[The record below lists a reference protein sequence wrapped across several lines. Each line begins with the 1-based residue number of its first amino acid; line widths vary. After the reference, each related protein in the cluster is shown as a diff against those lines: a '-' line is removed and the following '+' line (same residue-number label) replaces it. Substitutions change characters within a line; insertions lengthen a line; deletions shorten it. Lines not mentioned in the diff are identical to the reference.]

1 MELDLDAI
9 VERHDPLGQLDQK
22 TLASVR
28 KIVAHVRK
36 MEQSCQSIIIDALT
50 ETQQHDAQEAAPSA
64 APAQGLQESS
74 TGFHALGL
82 TFTHDIFSE
91 FDSACKHCGAAKA
104 FPGHDGASR
113 CIEENYT
120 KHQAK
125 LAAGGMA
132 TAEPTTPRTVPST
145 PVASPSPATRSSVEE
160 AAPPAGDLM
169 FCRKCKVAFATACC
183 PGNHANFM

>member
-36 MEQSCQSIIIDALT
+36 MEQPCQSIIIDALT
-50 ETQQHDAQEAAPSA
+50 EAQQQEAAASA
-64 APAQGLQESS
+64 APAAECS

>member
-1 MELDLDAI
+1 MELDLDAV

-28 KIVAHVRK
+28 KIVTHVRK
-36 MEQSCQSIIIDALT
+36 MEQPCQSIIIDALT
-50 ETQQHDAQEAAPSA
+50 ETSK
-64 APAQGLQESS
+64 APAQGLESS

-120 KHQAK
+120 KHRRRAK
-125 LAAGGMA
+125 LDAGGMA

-169 FCRKCKVAFATACC
+169 FCRKCKVAFATVCC
-183 PGNHANFM
+183 PGSHANFM